1 MVHYLC
7 LSFFL
12 VLSSNNPTQ
21 NEKKQMFLCFVGRA
35 TNLFLSFSSLKN
47 VIEIRALKQTSAIY
61 FSRLAFLILA

>member
-12 VLSSNNPTQ
+12 LLSSNNPTQ

-35 TNLFLSFSSLKN
+35 TNLFLSFSSLTKGN
-47 VIEIRALKQTSAIY
+47 RN
-61 FSRLAFLILA
+61 SRFETN

>member
-12 VLSSNNPTQ
+12 LLSSNNPTQ

-35 TNLFLSFSSLKN
+35 TNLFLSFSPLTN
-47 VIEIRALKQTSAIY
+47 VGNRN
-61 FSRLAFLILA
+61 SRFETN